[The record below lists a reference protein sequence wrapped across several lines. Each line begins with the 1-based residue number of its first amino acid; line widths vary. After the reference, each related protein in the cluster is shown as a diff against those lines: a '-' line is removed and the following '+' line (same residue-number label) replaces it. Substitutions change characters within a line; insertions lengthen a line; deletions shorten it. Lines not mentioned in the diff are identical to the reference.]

1 MKRKKKTIILLKDI
15 YIKVEKRQ
23 YLTWV
28 EIFFIPLKNKIKNFV
43 MNLLYII
50 YFDPKNE
57 NQKV

>member
-1 MKRKKKTIILLKDI
+1 MKRKKTIILLKDI